1 MYSDLKLIGLECKP
15 YLTYFLGGE
24 GIAPSAE
31 KLIQWKGNRGTLKYF
46 FSNLYQEGAHI
57 WNAVANSF
65 QVIRNNKFISF
76 RSSESFSNYS
86 KKKAQEDAGQDMVAK
101 IDKCIQEAKNATIK

>member
-1 MYSDLKLIGLECKP
+1 MIFLSTRGFNAPLLSDLTGFFASE
-15 YLTYFLGGE
+15 
-24 GIAPSAE
+24 
-31 KLIQWKGNRGTLKYF
+31 LKYF
-46 FSNLYQEGAHI
+46 FSNLYQEGTHI
-57 WNAVANSF
+57 WNAFANSF